1 MTFDGLGEMFEG
13 YSADT
18 RAGKFPLVSMMARA
32 EGLSCAD
39 LGARTPI
46 GAIENFQYNMI
57 LNFVSFLLLQTQHE
71 VQFISIQSCLLFMRQ
86 KV

>member
-46 GAIENFQYNMI
+46 G
-57 LNFVSFLLLQTQHE
+57 VHE